1 MRRGRSVPLR
11 FPGDPTSLDA
21 PQTHMTREE
30 LFPMI
35 QGAGM
40 IPVPVSR
47 EGDAEEVLNYF
58 EGELKGFLVAAKAI
72 GSTAVF
78 VMESPLDEDHFYYR
92 YDDDPGAE
100 EEEDDDERVVEE
112 IDLSTVLPSLSAYK
126 RRLGE
131 TYSFFLMAKGGADN
145 LCLFH
150 YPEWVDDFEDEIEQA
165 EGLAVLSRHRKKKD

>member
-1 MRRGRSVPLR
+1 
-11 FPGDPTSLDA
+11 
-21 PQTHMTREE
+21 MTREE
-30 LFPMI
+30 LFPLI
-35 QGAGM
+35 QNAGM

-58 EGELKGFLVAAKAI
+58 EGQLKGFLAAAKAI

-78 VMESPLDEDHFYYR
+78 VMEQPLEEDHFYYR
-92 YDDDPGAE
+92 YDDDLDE
-100 EEEDDDERVVEE
+100 DEEEDDKVEREVEE
-112 IDLSTVLPSLSAYK
+112 IDLSIVLPSLSPYK

-131 TYSFFLMAKGGADN
+131 PYSFFLMAKGGADN

-165 EGLAVLSRHRKKKD
+165 EGLAVLARHRKKGS

>member
-1 MRRGRSVPLR
+1 
-11 FPGDPTSLDA
+11 
-21 PQTHMTREE
+21 
-30 LFPMI
+30 MI

-58 EGELKGFLVAAKAI
+58 EGDLRNFLVATKAI
-72 GSTAVF
+72 GSTAMF
-78 VMESPLDEDHFYYR
+78 VMEQPLEEDHFYYR
-92 YDDDPGAE
+92 YEDDLE
-100 EEEDDDERVVEE
+100 EDEDDDDDDKDSAVDE
-112 IDLSTVLPSLSAYK
+112 IDLSIVLPSLSRYK

-150 YPEWVDDFEDEIEQA
+150 YPEWVDDFEDEVEQA
-165 EGLAVLSRHRKKKD
+165 EGLAMLTRHRKKGS

>member
-1 MRRGRSVPLR
+1 
-11 FPGDPTSLDA
+11 
-21 PQTHMTREE
+21 
-30 LFPMI
+30 MI

-58 EGELKGFLVAAKAI
+58 EGDLRSFLASAKAI

-78 VMESPLDEDHFYYR
+78 VMEQPLEEDHFYYR
-92 YDDDPGAE
+92 YEDDLDE
-100 EEEDDDERVVEE
+100 DEDDDDDEEDARAVDE
-112 IDLSTVLPSLSAYK
+112 IDLSIVLPSLSRYK

-165 EGLAVLSRHRKKKD
+165 EGLAMLTRHRKKGS

>member
-1 MRRGRSVPLR
+1 
-11 FPGDPTSLDA
+11 
-21 PQTHMTREE
+21 MTRAEIFS
-30 LFPMI
+30 LI

-58 EGELKGFLVAAKAI
+58 EGELKGFLTAAKAI

-78 VMESPLDEDHFYYR
+78 VMEQPLEEDHFYYQ
-92 YDDDPGAE
+92 YEDDLD
-100 EEEDDDERVVEE
+100 EEEDDDDDEDEEEIEE
-112 IDLSTVLPSLSAYK
+112 IDLATVLPSLSSYK

-131 TYSFFLMAKGGADN
+131 TYSFFMMAKGGADN
-145 LCLFH
+145 LCLFY

-165 EGLAVLSRHRKKKD
+165 EGLAMLTRHRKKGP

>member
-1 MRRGRSVPLR
+1 
-11 FPGDPTSLDA
+11 
-21 PQTHMTREE
+21 
-30 LFPMI
+30 MI

-58 EGELKGFLVAAKAI
+58 EGDLRNFLVAAKAI
-72 GSTAVF
+72 GSTAMF
-78 VMESPLDEDHFYYR
+78 VMEQPLEEDHFYYR
-92 YDDDPGAE
+92 YEDDLE
-100 EEEDDDERVVEE
+100 EDEDDDDEDKDSAVDE
-112 IDLSTVLPSLSAYK
+112 IDLSIVLPSLSRYK

-150 YPEWVDDFEDEIEQA
+150 YPEWVDDFEDEVEQA
-165 EGLAVLSRHRKKKD
+165 EGLAMLTRHRKKGS

>member
-1 MRRGRSVPLR
+1 MNR
-11 FPGDPTSLDA
+11 D
-21 PQTHMTREE
+21 E

-35 QGAGM
+35 QAAGM

-78 VMESPLDEDHFYYR
+78 VMEQPLEEDHFYYR
-92 YDDDPGAE
+92 YDDDLDE
-100 EEEDDDERVVEE
+100 EEDEDDDEETGGEIEE
-112 IDLSTVLPSLSAYK
+112 IDLSIVLPSLSNYK

-165 EGLAVLSRHRKKKD
+165 EGLAMLARHRKKGS